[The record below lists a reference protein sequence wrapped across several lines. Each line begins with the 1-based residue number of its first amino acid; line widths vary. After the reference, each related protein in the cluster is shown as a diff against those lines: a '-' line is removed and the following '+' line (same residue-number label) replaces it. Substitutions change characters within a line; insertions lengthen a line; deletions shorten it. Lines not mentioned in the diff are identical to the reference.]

1 MRTGGVTHALLRE
14 VVPGRHYAVAPV
26 RNAGIDTFDD
36 VRSDPGLSDFGW
48 PGLFVSGTS
57 SEGTTVDAR
66 RDFELFERDKKRR
79 IRPTRPAS
87 GRCLTACREC
97 SVTTAA
103 MRMTAIGTTSE
114 DDMTMTVANP
124 MTAGRALRKC
134 AAATM
139 TTTTIATLN
148 TANHREK
155 RRLAD
160 LLEFD

>member
-1 MRTGGVTHALLRE
+1 

-57 SEGTTVDAR
+57 SEGATSMLDEI
-66 RDFELFERDKKRR
+66 FELFERDKKKRNGH
-79 IRPTRPAS
+79 PAGKRSLLDRVS
-87 GRCLTACREC
+87 GMLGDDR
-97 SVTTAA
+97 
-103 MRMTAIGTTSE
+103 GHE
-114 DDMTMTVANP
+114 DDRDRNDERRRYDDDRRQSDD
-124 MTAGRALRKC
+124 GRPRSAEVRSRDDDDDHDRDSEYGKPSK
-134 AAATM
+134 
-139 TTTTIATLN
+139 
-148 TANHREK
+148 K